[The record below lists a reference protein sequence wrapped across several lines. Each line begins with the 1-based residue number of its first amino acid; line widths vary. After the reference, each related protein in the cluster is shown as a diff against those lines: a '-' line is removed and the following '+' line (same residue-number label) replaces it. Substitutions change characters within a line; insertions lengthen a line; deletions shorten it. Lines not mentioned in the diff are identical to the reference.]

1 MRHRTVAL
9 LLGLALAALLAQ
21 TGSGRSR
28 SAANPIQAENALPG
42 TSAWYVAQAP
52 PPSVEG
58 YTSESSVAPGDV
70 VHLRVSTAPA
80 ARYRVEVYRL
90 GWYGGAGGR
99 LIGCVPGCTSDELGV
114 VRGDPGPDS
123 NGETVAGWPV
133 TDELRI
139 PADAVSGY
147 YVANLVLTSGSYRGE
162 ASTVF
167 FVVRPAPG
175 NHSAILVQVP
185 VNTWQAYNNWGGK
198 SLYDFNSTDL
208 APANRV
214 SFDRPVAPGGQWP
227 VVWEVP
233 LIRFL
238 EREGYDVSYQTDLDT
253 HLRPG
258 SLLDHRLVMISGHD
272 EYWTKEMRD
281 AFEAAR
287 DAGTNLAFMGANA
300 GYWQV
305 RYEDG
310 GRTIVGYK
318 SNADP
323 IADPALR
330 TILFRDLGRPE
341 CQLEGV
347 MHQGGFRHATDEN
360 LDYRPTVEGLADPW
374 LAGTGFD
381 SSSVVRDVVGREWDT
396 VPGVPPS
403 GCAPPTLRVLF
414 HYSGGS
420 GEASAV
426 RYVAPSGARVFAS
439 GSLQFAWGLDTFATE
454 EEGHANPP
462 DPRLQQFMRN
472 ALADLTRPAPP
483 ATVAPG
489 LAGRTVSVGLPAPL
503 DPRIEEVAVYRHEG
517 SEPFA
522 VADAVQVCRGAPSAA
537 CVEAAPPGHRTYV
550 YAAVA
555 ADRWGQSAAAYSV
568 PLTIPDVAPVVRLEA
583 SRHCR
588 RGTREVLVARA
599 TDRDGDALTYR
610 WVVDGRVLSGRGATT
625 SARMRRRGLHRV
637 TVVVSDGH
645 GRTTRARALVRVT

>member
-1 MRHRTVAL
+1 MRRRTIAL

-21 TGSGRSR
+21 AGSGRSR

-42 TSAWYVAQAP
+42 TSAWYVVQAP

-70 VHLRVSTAPA
+70 VHLHVSTAPV

-90 GWYGGAGGR
+90 GWYSGAGGR
-99 LIGCVPGCTSDELGV
+99 LIGCMPGCASDELGV
-114 VRGDPGPDS
+114 ARVHPGPDGS
-123 NGETVAGWPV
+123 GETVAGWPV
-133 TDELRI
+133 TDELTI
-139 PADAVSGY
+139 PTDAVSGY
-147 YVANLVLTSGSYRGE
+147 YVANLVLTSGPYRGE

-167 FVVRPAPG
+167 FVVRPAPSSR
-175 NHSAILVQVP
+175 SAILVQVP
-185 VNTWQAYNNWGGK
+185 VNTWQAYNEWGGK
-198 SLYDFNSTDL
+198 SLYGFNSTDL
-208 APANRV
+208 AAANRV
-214 SFDRPVAPGGQWP
+214 SFDRPIAPAGQWP
-227 VVWEVP
+227 IVWEVP

-238 EREGYDVSYQTDLDT
+238 EREGYDVTYQTDLDT

-258 SLLDHRLVMISGHD
+258 TLLDHRLVMTSGHD

-310 GRTIVGYK
+310 GRTMVGYK
-318 SNADP
+318 STADP
-323 IADPALR
+323 VADPALR

-341 CQLEGV
+341 CELEGV

-360 LDYRPTVEGLADPW
+360 LDYRPTAAALADPW
-374 LAGTGFD
+374 FAGTGFD
-381 SSSVVRDVVGREWDT
+381 ASSVVQDVVGREWDT

-414 HYSGGS
+414 HYSGPS

-462 DPRLQQFMRN
+462 DPRLQQFMQN
-472 ALADLTRPAPP
+472 AIADMTRPAPP
-483 ATVAPG
+483 ATVAPS
-489 LAGRTVSVGLPAPL
+489 LAGRTVSVDVSQPV
-503 DPRIEEVAVYRHEG
+503 DPRISEVDVYRHEG
-517 SEPFA
+517 PGAFA
-522 VADAVQVCRGAPSAA
+522 TIQATKICAGAPAA
-537 CVEAAPPGHRTYV
+537 PCTEPEPPGHRTYV

-555 ADRWGQSAAAYSV
+555 VDQWGESAPADSTPFVV
-568 PLTIPDVAPVVRLEA
+568 PDSPPSVRLVA
-583 SRHCR
+583 GR
-588 RGTREVLVARA
+588 RCPAGARVSFLVRA

-610 WVVDGRVLSGRGATT
+610 WRLDGVVLSLRGNRVT
-625 SARMRRRGLHRV
+625 ARLRRRGLHRISV
-637 TVVVSDGH
+637 AVSDGQ
-645 GRTTRARALVRVT
+645 GRATRAIARLRVT